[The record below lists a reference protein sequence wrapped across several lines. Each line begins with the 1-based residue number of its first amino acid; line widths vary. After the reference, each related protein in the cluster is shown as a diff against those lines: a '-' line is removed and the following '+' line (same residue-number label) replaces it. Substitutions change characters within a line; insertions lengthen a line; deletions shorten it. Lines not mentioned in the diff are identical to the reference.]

1 MIQTGEFDFALNTQ
15 VDKDV
20 RERMEQQGRKGRFHI
35 APGSQLEH
43 IQLNRTDPG
52 TEVEASVA
60 ASRCP
65 IRFSLTC
72 RCGRPLRWLSI
83 GVPLLSNSTVLP
95 ANPQQLS
102 QWPHAVSVPEYA
114 LGVQSR

>member
-52 TEVEASVA
+52 TEVEGERSSVK
-60 ASRCP
+60 
-65 IRFSLTC
+65 
-72 RCGRPLRWLSI
+72 
-83 GVPLLSNSTVLP
+83 VPP
-95 ANPQQLS
+95 
-102 QWPHAVSVPEYA
+102 SVFH
-114 LGVQSR
+114 